1 MGALNSPQHIYAF
14 GVELD
19 DLIPTHVM
27 LNQNLSITTCVILMI
42 TLVFSSEIPAERT
55 DQQLSELEFVEA
67 SNTSPRV
74 ARLVDP
80 ERLLGIKFPHST
92 DKAKAEFGKKVKKA
106 EGHLE
111 DSLKT
116 AVAKAKK
123 KEADAKKSK
132 KALKA
137 KLKAKVK
144 KMAAKVHAAKK
155 KGAKGAKKEKKKA
168 KRQKAKA

>member
-14 GVELD
+14 GQILD
-19 DLIPTHVM
+19 DLIPAHVM
-27 LNQNLSITTCVILMI
+27 FNQNLSIATCVILMI
-42 TLVFSSEIPAERT
+42 TLVFSSEIPAEST

-74 ARLVDP
+74 ARLVDT
-80 ERLLGIKFPHST
+80 ERLLGIKVPHPIGKATNMLSMKHKKAL
-92 DKAKAEFGKKVKKA
+92 DKEAKAEFGKKVKKA

-111 DSLKT
+111 DSLKK

-155 KGAKGAKKEKKKA
+155 KGA
-168 KRQKAKA
+168 